1 MPRDRVLAAIAAA
14 CTAVAAVFA
23 LTMGAVLMHTG
34 TAEAAQ
40 RDVLDAAERAY
51 EPPAQEAAVQ
61 DEPETEWV
69 ESAPEPE
76 TEPALEEP
84 TWEEPVYMEPAY
96 VDPVYDYSEP
106 DYSYV
111 EPTYVSTDGLTAQG
125 GVNYYG
131 GRTETYYSSNVLPH
145 YRLGE
150 WTVDDEGFWRTDDGY
165 YVVAAPDM
173 EQGTVFE
180 GSKGQCIVLDC
191 GCDYGVTDYYVAW

>member
-40 RDVLDAAERAY
+40 RDTLDAAEQAY
-51 EPPAQEAAVQ
+51 DPPAEPEPQAAEEP
-61 DEPETEWV
+61 DEPM
-69 ESAPEPE
+69 A
-76 TEPALEEP
+76 
-84 TWEEPVYMEPAY
+84 TWEEPVYDYEE
-96 VDPVYDYSEP
+96 PVYDYQEP
-106 DYSYV
+106 VYDYPEPVYDYV
-111 EPTYVSTDGLTAQG
+111 EPDGGYWPTDGLTAQG

-165 YVVAAPDM
+165 YVVAASDLA
-173 EQGTVFE
+173 QGTVFE
-180 GSKGQCIVLDC
+180 GSKGACIVLDC
-191 GCDYGVTDYYVAW
+191 GCDYGVTDYYVNWI